1 MVNAG
6 ETPEILLARRIS
18 GFDSFKAERMPVLHE
33 FCKSLGFDEPHEVLN
48 QPERFLSM
56 MDSGFKNAVVSEEN
70 RVWLITRMGY
80 YIGEYLVCLYDGL
93 WLVDKDPSSPTFA
106 KYVVGD
112 FSFDGVISR
121 LVDPFEMA
129 QCYVDTPAPR
139 FLKQEIEKKLV
150 RE

>member
-6 ETPEILLARRIS
+6 ETPESLLARRVA

-33 FCKSLGFDEPHEVLN
+33 FCKNLGFDEPHEVLN
-48 QPERFLSM
+48 RPERFLPM
-56 MDSGFKNAVVSEEN
+56 LDSGLMNAVVSEEN
-70 RVWLITRMGY
+70 RVWLITRIGY

-112 FSFDGVISR
+112 FSFEGVVAQV
-121 LVDPFEMA
+121 VDPFEMA
-129 QCYVDTPAPR
+129 QLYVDTPVPR

-150 RE
+150 RK

>member
-1 MVNAG
+1 MVKAS
-6 ETPEILLARRIS
+6 ETAESLLARRVA
-18 GFDSFKAERMPVLHE
+18 GFDLFKAERMPVLHD

-48 QPERFLSM
+48 RPEKFLSTL
-56 MDSGFKNAVVSEEN
+56 DSGFMNAVISEEN

-93 WLVDKDPSSPTFA
+93 WLIDKDPSSPTFA

-112 FSFDGVISR
+112 FSFDGVIAKV
-121 LVDPFEMA
+121 VDPFEMA
-129 QCYVDTPAPR
+129 QCYVDTPVPR

-150 RE
+150 RK

>member
-6 ETPEILLARRIS
+6 ETLESLLARRVA

-33 FCKSLGFDEPHEVLN
+33 FCKTLGFDQPHEVLN
-48 QPERFLSM
+48 RPERFLSLL
-56 MDSGFKNAVVSEEN
+56 DRGFMNTVVSEEN
-70 RVWLITRMGY
+70 RVWLITRIGY

-93 WLVDKDPSSPTFA
+93 WLVDKDPSSPSFA

-112 FSFDGVISR
+112 FSFEGVSTQV
-121 LVDPFEMA
+121 VDPFEMA
-129 QCYVDTPAPR
+129 RRYVDTSVPR

-150 RE
+150 GE